1 MTKVMTRVIEELKDT
16 LQIERESMDKA
27 DGMDDCNGNNY
38 YKGWVEALEYSIRL
52 IENESIRGKN
62 D

>member
-1 MTKVMTRVIEELKDT
+1 MTRVIEELKDT

-27 DGMDDCNGNNY
+27 DGMSDWDNY
-38 YKGWVEALEYSIRL
+38 HQYKGWVEALEYSIRL

-62 D
+62 V

>member
-38 YKGWVEALEYSIRL
+38 YKGWVESL
-52 IENESIRGKN
+52 
-62 D
+62 

>member
-1 MTKVMTRVIEELKDT
+1 MTRVIEELKDT

-27 DGMDDCNGNNY
+27 DGMDDWNGNNY

-52 IENESIRGKN
+52 IENESIRENQN

>member
-1 MTKVMTRVIEELKDT
+1 MTKVLNELKAT
-16 LQIERESMDKA
+16 LKIEQDSMDKA
-27 DGMDDCNGNNY
+27 DGMDDWNGNNY

-52 IENESIRGKN
+52 IENESIRENQN